1 VADAAELVRDLT
13 RGVMADA
20 VVVSPT
26 DITGEDI
33 SGALGLTRKGGTCV
47 LTGMAPAGSQPV
59 PIDVQDLVL
68 MNKNVH
74 GTVFGSCNPRSEI
87 PLLAALYS
95 SGQLMLDEMITRRY
109 RLDDINDAF
118 DDLLRGEL
126 IRGVIDFGIA

>member
-1 VADAAELVRDLT
+1 
-13 RGVMADA
+13 
-20 VVVSPT
+20 
-26 DITGEDI
+26 
-33 SGALGLTRKGGTCV
+33 V
-47 LTGMAPAGSQPV
+47 LTGMAPAGPQPV
-59 PIDVQDLVL
+59 LLDLQDLVL

-87 PLLAALYS
+87 PLLAAMYS